1 MRGDWGVS
9 MSTDIRPLRPRLVI
23 RVGRDDSLDFA
34 ATSDIEVII
43 VREGFGSFRAFPSL
57 RVGIEHVRRLL
68 SGRRHEPELAPSKR
82 REARR

>member
-1 MRGDWGVS
+1 
-9 MSTDIRPLRPRLVI
+9 MSSAVRPLRPRLVI

-43 VREGFGSFRAFPSL
+43 VREGFGSFRAFPSI

-68 SGRRHEPELAPSKR
+68 SGRRPAPDHAKQ
-82 REARR
+82 ARRQIQ